1 MRSNQFLDEVSSYI
15 RSKEA
20 KKYIEAELKGHLHQ
34 AKKEWIKKGYKEDEA
49 EELAVRNMGS
59 PSELGLKMDKLH
71 RPKIDWKLMSM
82 FLFMSAAGL
91 FLFWSLFK
99 DGNSFSVLKQ
109 VYSVIGSII
118 LACVLLFFDYRKL
131 LRWGWVLF
139 TIGCLILVQFQYS
152 NVLVH
157 GRPQLNILGLMSV
170 DSIVVLPIFL
180 LAWAG
185 ILQSKKMN
193 VYLAAFLYICSAF
206 LFMNTANVQA
216 VGLYSLMVAV
226 MVWRSGL
233 NKKKILITATV
244 LLTTCISLLL
254 ISLKDSG
261 VYQIRAYQFE
271 RILAFVTPE
280 KFSETSGYTY
290 LKLERL
296 IEDAGWF
303 GHFGSLGAFDF
314 SNEMMTDFI
323 FVTITYNLGWVG
335 ALLIG
340 LLFLWMIWR
349 ISRIFQTVKDPF
361 GKMLVSGCFAIFT
374 AQVTIS
380 IGMSLGLLPIIS
392 LSLPFMSYGAL
403 SAMVNAFLFGLI
415 LSVYHKKNSIRMEK
429 I

>member
-34 AKKEWIKKGYKEDEA
+34 AKKEWIKKGYQEDEA
-49 EELAVRNMGS
+49 EEMAVRNMGN
-59 PSELGLKMDKLH
+59 PSDIGLKMDKLH

-82 FLFMSAAGL
+82 FLFMSAMGL
-91 FLFWSLFK
+91 FLLSFLFK
-99 DGNSFSVLKQ
+99 DGHTFSVLKQ
-109 VYSVIGSII
+109 VYSVTGSVI
-118 LACVLLFFDYRKL
+118 LACLLLFFDYRKL
-131 LRWGWVLF
+131 QRWGWVFF
-139 TIGCLILVQFQYS
+139 TVGCLILVQFIFS
-152 NVLVH
+152 NVIMH

-193 VYLAAFLYICSAF
+193 VYLAAFLYICSTF

-233 NKKKILITATV
+233 SKKKLLITAGV
-244 LLTTCISLLL
+244 LFTACVSLILVSV
-254 ISLKDSG
+254 SLKD
-261 VYQIRAYQFE
+261 IKTYQFQ
-271 RILAFVTPE
+271 RLTAFVTPE

-403 SAMVNAFLFGLI
+403 SAMINAFLFGLI
-415 LSVYHKKNSIRMEK
+415 LSVYHKKNFIQIK
-429 I
+429 A

>member
-20 KKYIEAELKGHLHQ
+20 KLYIEAELKNHLTQ
-34 AKKEWIKKGYKEDEA
+34 TKNEWIKKGYQEDEA
-49 EELAVRNMGS
+49 EEIAVRNMGN
-59 PSELGLKMDKLH
+59 PSDIGLKMDKLH

-91 FLFWSLFK
+91 LLFSFLFK

-109 VYSVIGSII
+109 VYSVIGSVI
-118 LACVLLFFDYRKL
+118 LACLLLFFDYRKL
-131 LRWGWVLF
+131 QRWGWVFF

-152 NVLVH
+152 NVSVN
-157 GRPQLNILGLMSV
+157 GRPQLNIMGLLSV
-170 DSIVVLPIFL
+170 DSIVVLPVFL

-185 ILQSKKMN
+185 MLQSKKMN
-193 VYLAAFLYICSAF
+193 VYLAAFLYLCSVY
-206 LFMNTANVQA
+206 LFMLTANVQA
-216 VGLYSLMVAV
+216 MGLYSLMVAV

-233 NKKKILITATV
+233 SKKGILITAGV
-244 LLTTCISLLL
+244 LLTTCVSLLL
-254 ISLKDSG
+254 VSLKD
-261 VYQIRAYQFE
+261 IKAYQFE

-303 GHFGSLGAFDF
+303 GHGGSLGAFDF
-314 SNEMMTDFI
+314 STDMITEFI
-323 FVTITYNLGWVG
+323 FVTITYTLGWAG
-335 ALLIG
+335 SLLIG
-340 LLFLWMIWR
+340 LLFIWMIWR
-349 ISRIFQTVKDPF
+349 ISHIFKTVKDPF
-361 GKMLVSGCFAIFT
+361 GKILISGCFAIFT

-403 SAMVNAFLFGLI
+403 PAMINAFLFGLI
-415 LSVYHKKNSIRMEK
+415 LSVYRKKNLIK
-429 I
+429 IKA

>member
-20 KKYIEAELKGHLHQ
+20 KKYIEAELKNHLHQ
-34 AKKEWIKKGYKEDEA
+34 SKTEWIKKGYQEDEA
-49 EELAVRNMGS
+49 EEMAVRNMGN
-59 PSELGLKMDKLH
+59 PSDIGLKMDKLH

-82 FLFMSAAGL
+82 FLFMSATGL
-91 FLFWSLFK
+91 FLLSFLFK
-99 DGNSFSVLKQ
+99 DGHTFSVLKQ
-109 VYSVIGSII
+109 VYSVTGSVI
-118 LACVLLFFDYRKL
+118 LACLLLFFDYRKL
-131 LRWGWVLF
+131 QRWGWVFF

-152 NVLVH
+152 HVYVF
-157 GRPQLNILGLMSV
+157 GRPQMNIMGLMSV
-170 DSIVVLPIFL
+170 DSLIALPIFL
-180 LAWAG
+180 LGWG
-185 ILQSKKMN
+185 GMLQSKKMN
-193 VYLAAFLYICSAF
+193 VYLAAFLYICSVY
-206 LFMNTANVQA
+206 LFMNTVNVQA

-233 NKKKILITATV
+233 SKKKLLITAGV
-244 LLTTCISLLL
+244 LFTACVSLILVS
-254 ISLKDSG
+254 ISLKD
-261 VYQIRAYQFE
+261 IKTYQFQ
-271 RILAFVTPE
+271 RLTAFVTPE

-403 SAMVNAFLFGLI
+403 SAMINAFLFGLI
-415 LSVYHKKNSIRMEK
+415 LSVYHKKNFIQIK
-429 I
+429 A